1 MEVRTLKGKL
11 SKTAH
16 PLLRMALGMPQM
28 VAAIVGIVLLLT
40 LGIHPVS
47 LSVVA
52 FAGALLLISVLLF
65 RRLDNRN
72 SQENVCDENS

>member
-1 MEVRTLKGKL
+1 
-11 SKTAH
+11 
-16 PLLRMALGMPQM
+16 M